1 MDFVHR
7 CVLCDW
13 QREAASPTVTTP
25 RCENCGC
32 ALESVRA
39 QELALAQHTDL
50 APAPLRLPAGLVRL
64 AALVGGALLMFA
76 AARAGYAEGGPA
88 IAVAA
93 VGVAGLVVVTAM
105 ASESA

>member
-1 MDFVHR
+1 MDYVHR
-7 CVLCDW
+7 CVICDW
-13 QREAASPTVTTP
+13 QREAASPTVTAP

-39 QELALAQHTDL
+39 HELALAQDTHL
-50 APAPLRLPAGLVRL
+50 APALVRLPAGLVRL
-64 AALVGGALLMFA
+64 AGLVGGALLMFA

-105 ASESA
+105 VPETA